1 MNLFAIYELPF
12 WSAFLIFILFS
23 FIGWISEVIY
33 VGVTSAHKFVNR
45 GFLHGPLCPVY
56 GFGGVVIL
64 MLPPSLYATWI
75 PLFFASMIL
84 CTIVEYFV
92 SWLMEK
98 LFHTRWWDYSHYKIQ
113 LNGRICLLNSILFG
127 FLGVVVIHFVYP
139 LMIDLLNSL
148 GQKVINVSG
157 VIILTVLSV
166 DIFFTVRKLVD
177 FANVMKKLKELGET
191 LNSHYGQEEWFK
203 KGSFIDM
210 INSVIERAEN
220 RKEEFS
226 QKILEKIDKVQ
237 NLRLPS
243 VELFIKKFPSIK
255 STKYKDE
262 LNMIKEKIHQ
272 KIEAAKKK
280 DKQKN

>member
-1 MNLFAIYELPF
+1 MNLLAIYELPF

-45 GFLHGPLCPVY
+45 GFLYGPLCPVY
-56 GFGGVVIL
+56 GFGGVMIL
-64 MLPPSLYATWI
+64 MLPPSLYKTWI

-148 GQKVINVSG
+148 GQTLINISG
-157 VIILTVLSV
+157 MIILAVLSV

-177 FANVMKKLKELGET
+177 FANVMKKLKEFGET

-203 KGSFIDM
+203 KGSFMEM

-220 RKEEFS
+220 RTEEFS

-237 NLRLPS
+237 NLHLPS
-243 VELFIKKFPSIK
+243 VEPFLKKFPSIK
-255 STKYKDE
+255 STKYKEE
-262 LNMIKEKIHQ
+262 LNMIKEKFHQ
-272 KIEAAKKK
+272 NIELAKNAKTRKK
-280 DKQKN
+280 

>member
-1 MNLFAIYELPF
+1 MNLLAIYELPF

-45 GFLHGPLCPVY
+45 GFLYGPLCPVY
-56 GFGGVVIL
+56 GFGGVMIL
-64 MLPPSLYATWI
+64 MLPPSLYKTWI

-127 FLGVVVIHFVYP
+127 FLGVAVIHFVYP

-148 GQKVINVSG
+148 GQTLINISG
-157 VIILTVLSV
+157 MIILAVLSV

-177 FANVMKKLKELGET
+177 FANVMKKLKEFGET

-203 KGSFIDM
+203 KGSFMEM

-220 RKEEFS
+220 RTEEFS

-237 NLRLPS
+237 NLHLPS
-243 VELFIKKFPSIK
+243 VEPFLKKFPSIK

-262 LNMIKEKIHQ
+262 LNMIKEKFHQ
-272 KIEAAKKK
+272 KIELAKNAKTRKK
-280 DKQKN
+280 

>member
-1 MNLFAIYELPF
+1 MIAIYELPF

-23 FIGWISEVIY
+23 FIGWICEVIY

-45 GFLHGPLCPVY
+45 GFLHGPICPVY

-75 PLFFASMIL
+75 PLFLASMIL
-84 CTIVEYFV
+84 CTTVEYFV

-139 LMIDLLNSL
+139 LMTDLLNSL
-148 GQKVINVSG
+148 GQTWISISG
-157 VIILTVLSV
+157 MIILAVLSV

-177 FANVMKKLKELGET
+177 FANVMKKLKDFGET

-203 KGSFIDM
+203 KDSFMDM

-226 QKILEKIDKVQ
+226 QKILEKIEKLQ
-237 NLRLPS
+237 NLHLPS
-243 VELFIKKFPSIK
+243 VESFLKKFPSIK
-255 STKYKDE
+255 SAKYREE
-262 LNMIKEKIHQ
+262 LNMIKEKVHQ
-272 KIEAAKKK
+272 KIELSKKV
-280 DKQKN
+280 KNDEK

>member
-1 MNLFAIYELPF
+1 MIAIYELPF

-148 GQKVINVSG
+148 GQKVI
-157 VIILTVLSV
+157 
-166 DIFFTVRKLVD
+166 
-177 FANVMKKLKELGET
+177 
-191 LNSHYGQEEWFK
+191 
-203 KGSFIDM
+203 
-210 INSVIERAEN
+210 
-220 RKEEFS
+220 
-226 QKILEKIDKVQ
+226 
-237 NLRLPS
+237 
-243 VELFIKKFPSIK
+243 
-255 STKYKDE
+255 
-262 LNMIKEKIHQ
+262 
-272 KIEAAKKK
+272 
-280 DKQKN
+280 

>member
-1 MNLFAIYELPF
+1 MIAIYELPF

-157 VIILTVLSV
+157 VIILAVLSV

-210 INSVIERAEN
+210 INSVIERADN

>member
-1 MNLFAIYELPF
+1 MIAIYELPF

-23 FIGWISEVIY
+23 FIGWICEVIY

-148 GQKVINVSG
+148 GQTLINISG
-157 VIILTVLSV
+157 MIILAVLSV

-177 FANVMKKLKELGET
+177 FANVMKKLKEFGET

-203 KGSFIDM
+203 KGSFMEM

-220 RKEEFS
+220 RTEEFS

-237 NLRLPS
+237 NLHLPS
-243 VELFIKKFPSIK
+243 VEPFLKKFPSIK
-255 STKYKDE
+255 STKYKEE
-262 LNMIKEKIHQ
+262 LNMIKEKFHQ
-272 KIEAAKKK
+272 KIELAKNAKTRKK
-280 DKQKN
+280 

>member
-1 MNLFAIYELPF
+1 MIAIYELPF

-23 FIGWISEVIY
+23 FIGWICEVIY

-45 GFLHGPLCPVY
+45 GFLHGPICPVY

-75 PLFFASMIL
+75 PLFLASMIL
-84 CTIVEYFV
+84 CTTVEYFV

-157 VIILTVLSV
+157 VIILAVLSV

>member
-1 MNLFAIYELPF
+1 MIAIYELPF

-23 FIGWISEVIY
+23 FIGWICEVIY

-45 GFLHGPLCPVY
+45 GFLHGPICPVY

-84 CTIVEYFV
+84 CTTVEYFV

-113 LNGRICLLNSILFG
+113 LNGRICLMNSILFG

-139 LMIDLLNSL
+139 LMTDLLNSL
-148 GQKVINVSG
+148 GQTWISISG
-157 VIILTVLSV
+157 MIILAVLSV

-177 FANVMKKLKELGET
+177 FANVMKKLKDFGET

-203 KGSFIDM
+203 KDSFMDM

-226 QKILEKIDKVQ
+226 QKILEKIEKLQ
-237 NLRLPS
+237 NLHLPS
-243 VELFIKKFPSIK
+243 VESFLKKFPSIK
-255 STKYKDE
+255 SAKYREE
-262 LNMIKEKIHQ
+262 LNMIKEKFHQ
-272 KIEAAKKK
+272 KIELAKNAKTRKK
-280 DKQKN
+280 

>member
-148 GQKVINVSG
+148 GQTLINISG
-157 VIILTVLSV
+157 MIILAVLSV

-177 FANVMKKLKELGET
+177 FANVMKKLKEFGET

-203 KGSFIDM
+203 KGSFMEM

-220 RKEEFS
+220 RTEEFS

-237 NLRLPS
+237 NLHLPS
-243 VELFIKKFPSIK
+243 VEPFLKKFPSIK
-255 STKYKDE
+255 STKYKEE
-262 LNMIKEKIHQ
+262 LNMIKEKFHQ
-272 KIEAAKKK
+272 KIELAKKT
-280 DKQKN
+280 KNRRK